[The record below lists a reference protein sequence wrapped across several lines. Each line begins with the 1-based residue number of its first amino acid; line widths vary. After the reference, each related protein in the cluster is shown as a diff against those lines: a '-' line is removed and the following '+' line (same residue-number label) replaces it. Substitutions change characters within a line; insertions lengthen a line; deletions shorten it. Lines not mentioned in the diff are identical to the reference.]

1 MLCNSSR
8 FLLLK
13 EKTGMVIIEVEFVT
27 GWEAADPDSL
37 VNLKEIQRVDTEK
50 EENKVQ
56 HENSLIFYLT
66 FICLFA
72 GSVVF

>member
-1 MLCNSSR
+1 MLSNRSR
-8 FLLLK
+8 FFLLK

-37 VNLKEIQRVDTEK
+37 VNVKEIQRVDTEK

>member
-1 MLCNSSR
+1 MRRLLRNQGEDNIDMLSNSSR

-37 VNLKEIQRVDTEK
+37 VNLKEIQRVDTDK
-50 EENKVQ
+50 EENKVP
-56 HENSLIFYLT
+56 
-66 FICLFA
+66 
-72 GSVVF
+72 

>member
-1 MLCNSSR
+1 MRCLLRNQGEDNINMLSNSSR

-37 VNLKEIQRVDTEK
+37 VNVKEIQRVDTDK
-50 EENKVQ
+50 EENKVP
-56 HENSLIFYLT
+56 
-66 FICLFA
+66 
-72 GSVVF
+72 

>member
-1 MLCNSSR
+1 MRCLLRNQGEDNINMLSNSSR

-37 VNLKEIQRVDTEK
+37 VNLKEIQRVDTDK
-50 EENKVQ
+50 EENKVP
-56 HENSLIFYLT
+56 
-66 FICLFA
+66 
-72 GSVVF
+72 

>member
-1 MLCNSSR
+1 MRGLLRNQGEDNINMLSNRSR

-37 VNLKEIQRVDTEK
+37 VNVKEIQRVDTDK
-50 EENKVQ
+50 EDNKVP
-56 HENSLIFYLT
+56 
-66 FICLFA
+66 
-72 GSVVF
+72 